1 MRKYFTGLIVAVFA
15 MTAILPLRVL
25 AAGDEVRLKEEGN
38 NVNVSVSV
46 SGGAGEKA
54 ASLQLGLQITDQDG
68 NPVGPD
74 LLEQIENLTFSWSQ
88 EVQASAAITE
98 QRYQKET
105 GILRIYVAGT
115 EPLFSEDGEA
125 PDSLALGTVM
135 LTELA
140 GVHAGSGLYIS
151 VAPGS
156 FRMVQGRNAVQ
167 LAAAAPDAVPII
179 PVNQEES
186 TDPSD
191 PETPEPEQPGNSG
204 GGTGGSAGTTRPQV
218 DKSQLQEVLDLAAGY
233 QEADYTS
240 ESFGVLKQ
248 AMKEGQAV
256 LDDPYAV
263 QEEVDQ
269 AAAAIR
275 NAIGGLVPFGTTSI
289 EERSAMY
296 AGTSQAVGT
305 GDRLSWYAYAAMILF
320 GGSVIA
326 GGFIW
331 KTYWKRITD
340 NRFLKCVRQNTEKGA
355 IIKETAE
362 DGTP

>member
-15 MTAILPLRVL
+15 MAAILPLRVL

-46 SGGAGEKA
+46 SGGGGEKV

-68 NPVGPD
+68 NPVGQD
-74 LLEQIENLTFSWSQ
+74 LLEQIENLTFSWSR
-88 EVQASAAITE
+88 EVQARAVITE

-105 GILRIYVAGT
+105 GILRIYIAGT
-115 EPLFSEDGEA
+115 EPLFLEKGEA

-151 VAPGS
+151 VVPGS
-156 FRMVQGRNAVQ
+156 FRKVQGRNAEQ

-179 PVNQEES
+179 PVNQEEPAGPE
-186 TDPSD
+186 TPADPETPSGS
-191 PETPEPEQPGNSG
+191 ETPEPEQPGQPENPDGGAGGSG
-204 GGTGGSAGTTRPQV
+204 GATRPQV
-218 DKSQLQEVLDLAAGY
+218 DKSQLQEVLNLAAGY

-256 LDDPYAV
+256 LDDPYAA

-269 AAAAIR
+269 AAAAIG

-305 GDRLSWYAYAAMILF
+305 GDRLSWYAYAALIIF
-320 GGSVIA
+320 GGAVIA

-331 KTYWKRITD
+331 KTYSKRIT
-340 NRFLKCVRQNTEKGA
+340 RQ
-355 IIKETAE
+355 
-362 DGTP
+362 